1 MQSGKFLPN
10 VFHNSAK
17 VISDSHVVGVT
28 CDKVHATDRAN
39 GFQRRRVPWQFLQ
52 TLFMNRER
60 EVRIWL
66 LTNQ

>member
-1 MQSGKFLPN
+1 M
-10 VFHNSAK
+10 
-17 VISDSHVVGVT
+17 VGVT
-28 CDKVHATDRAN
+28 CDAVHATDRAN